1 MLRYA
6 TIQCSWFTSSFLRTK
21 HCGIL
26 MSFDQIVPWLAGWV
40 GVYSMPAAARYF
52 SISSLLAA
60 IPGGIMLAICAL
72 RPICG
77 CGAAL
82 VLYDQYVARLRA
94 AYPTGSHL
102 GPRISRDTTHFV
114 SKPPTLYHQSFVA
127 FFLQLSGRDSRS
139 LSFQYCFTE

>member
-1 MLRYA
+1 MFVGHIIFSADKTLWHSDVVRPD
-6 TIQCSWFTSSFLRTK
+6 CS
-21 HCGIL
+21 
-26 MSFDQIVPWLAGWV
+26 LAGWV

-114 SKPPTLYHQSFVA
+114 SKPPAHPLSSKFRCFSSATLRQGNV
-127 FFLQLSGRDSRS
+127 RDSRS

>member
-1 MLRYA
+1 MFVGHIIFSADKTLWHSDVVRPD
-6 TIQCSWFTSSFLRTK
+6 CS
-21 HCGIL
+21 
-26 MSFDQIVPWLAGWV
+26 LAGWV

-52 SISSLLAA
+52 SISSLLPA

-114 SKPPTLYHQSFVA
+114 SKPPASFIIKVSLL
-127 FFLQLSGRDSRS
+127 FFCNSQAGGCQGLKI
-139 LSFQYCFTE
+139 SFFPILV

>member
-1 MLRYA
+1 MFVGHIIFSADKTLSRS
-6 TIQCSWFTSSFLRTK
+6 TRLFL
-21 HCGIL
+21 G
-26 MSFDQIVPWLAGWV
+26 WLAGWLA
-40 GVYSMPAAARYF
+40 GCLFHASCRQIFQHKLSAAR
-52 SISSLLAA
+52 LAA

-102 GPRISRDTTHFV
+102 GPRISRDTTTHFV
-114 SKPPTLYHQSFVA
+114 SKPPAHPLSSKFRCFSSATLRQGDV
-127 FFLQLSGRDSRS
+127 RDSRS

>member
-1 MLRYA
+1 MFVGHIIFSADKTLWHSDVVRPD
-6 TIQCSWFTSSFLRTK
+6 CS
-21 HCGIL
+21 
-26 MSFDQIVPWLAGWV
+26 LAGWV

-127 FFLQLSGRDSRS
+127 FLLQLSGRGMSGTQDLF
-139 LSFQYCFTE
+139 LSNIASQSSVV